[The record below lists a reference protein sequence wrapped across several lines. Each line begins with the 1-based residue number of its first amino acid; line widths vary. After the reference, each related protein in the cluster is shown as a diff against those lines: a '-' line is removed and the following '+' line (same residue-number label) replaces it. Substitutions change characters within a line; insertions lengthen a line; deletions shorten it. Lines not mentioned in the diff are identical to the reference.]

1 MVIVDEKQFMI
12 NPIAPPPPYIASS
25 HPIHPPPFPHHQ
37 HREVA
42 TLPALPPHILLKIVY
57 LTFPQ
62 TPGVDEGRVERQ
74 RKTLYWLEGGLRLV
88 NKAFYV
94 GELRLSWIS
103 ITRYIFSP
111 PP

>member
-12 NPIAPPPPYIASS
+12 HPVAPPPPYIASS
-25 HPIHPPPFPHHQ
+25 TSQPPPPFPHHQ
-37 HREVA
+37 HRPIS
-42 TLPALPPHILLKIVY
+42 TLAALPPHILLKIVY

-74 RKTLYWLEGGLRLV
+74 RKTLYWLEVGLRLV

-94 GELRLSWIS
+94 GESLWI
-103 ITRYIFSP
+103 
-111 PP
+111 